1 VEARSRGFAS
11 QHIAANWSLT
21 FRFVVSCC
29 PLLSPRLRSSAAQA
43 AHSTWAQLPTG
54 LSGAVMANPQRKAA
68 ASRTVADWLVMQFD
82 GDQPA
87 L

>member
-1 VEARSRGFAS
+1 
-11 QHIAANWSLT
+11 
-21 FRFVVSCC
+21 
-29 PLLSPRLRSSAAQA
+29 
-43 AHSTWAQLPTG
+43 
-54 LSGAVMANPQRKAA
+54 MANPQRKAA